1 MYLTDVG
8 LASYLLG
15 IKDVTQ
21 VPRDPIFG
29 GLFENMV
36 ILEALKARY
45 NSGNEAELYYFRD
58 SGGLEIDLLLN
69 RGRKLYPFEIKA
81 ARTFNASFT
90 KGLKKFMTF
99 AENVTSPTILYAGT
113 MNPTIHDVNF
123 VNFKDTA
130 KLITSVN

>member
-1 MYLTDVG
+1 
-8 LASYLLG
+8 
-15 IKDVTQ
+15 
-21 VPRDPIFG
+21 
-29 GLFENMV
+29 MV

-123 VNFKDTA
+123 ANFKDTA